1 MTKPLTGKVAI
12 VTGASRNLGR
22 AFSEMLA
29 SEGASVVVH
38 YNNTNK
44 KTKAEDTAA
53 KVRQSGAK
61 AVVQQAD
68 LTKTTEIKNLFD
80 RTMRV

>member
-1 MTKPLTGKVAI
+1 

-29 SEGASVVVH
+29 SEGTSVVVH
-38 YNNTNK
+38 YNNPNK
-44 KTKAEDTAA
+44 KTEAQDTAA
-53 KVRQSGAK
+53 KVRESGVK

-68 LTKTTEIKNLFD
+68 LTKTIEIKNLFN
-80 RTMRV
+80 RTMSLIN